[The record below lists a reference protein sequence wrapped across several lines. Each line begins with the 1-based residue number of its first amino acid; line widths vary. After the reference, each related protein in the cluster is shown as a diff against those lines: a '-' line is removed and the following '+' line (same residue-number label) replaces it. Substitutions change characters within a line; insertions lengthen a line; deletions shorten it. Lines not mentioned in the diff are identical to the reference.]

1 MAPPRPPTHTRT
13 HTPLDGPEA
22 RDLEEQGRRNAASS
36 ASNNPS
42 PSTPLQRWRPWKVV
56 AGCFWL
62 TVPTYGLLSSIGL
75 LQTYWHTG
83 VLQERSEGDIAWI
96 ISLFGF
102 LDCLLAAPAGVLF
115 DLYGTRWLLSLGC
128 ATYAAAFVG
137 LAFCTTYAQFVGC
150 MVVAAVAAGE

>member
-1 MAPPRPPTHTRT
+1 MAPPRSPR
-13 HTPLDGPEA
+13 HTPPAGPETGN
-22 RDLEEQGRRNAASS
+22 LEEQGRHNTTSS

-42 PSTPLQRWRPWKVV
+42 PSTRLQWRRPWKVV

-75 LQTYWHTG
+75 LQTYCHTE
-83 VLQERSEGDIAWI
+83 VLREWSEGDIAWI

-115 DLYGTRWLLSLGC
+115 DRYGTRWLLPLGC
-128 ATYAAAFVG
+128 AAYAAAFVG
-137 LAFCTTYAQFVGC
+137 LAFCTTYAQFLGC
-150 MVVAAVAAGE
+150 MVVAGVAAGE